1 MGISKKLE
9 RILMKVQKPARYT
22 GGEYNCCIKD
32 KGKVDLRFAFCFP
45 DIYEIG
51 MSHLGLR
58 ILYGLLNE
66 KENIW
71 CERAFAVWPDM
82 EEKMR
87 EEGIKLYGLESG
99 DPLDEFDVIGFTLQY
114 EMSYTAVLNMLDL
127 AGIAVR
133 AEDRG
138 EDAPLVI
145 AGGPCA
151 YNPEPLCDFI
161 DLFSIGEGEEHLP
174 EILELYSTYKKQGKS
189 KQEFLVAAAQIPGT
203 YVPSLYQVS
212 YHDDGTIAQVKALCG
227 APETVTKRIVEDFDH
242 SFAPEKVIVPSTE
255 IVHDRVVLEVFRGCI
270 RGCRFC
276 QAGYAYRPVR
286 AKQADT
292 LIGQAIKMCENS
304 GYEEISLASL
314 STSDYKQL
322 GPLCDGLL
330 DWCEP
335 RSTSLQLPSL
345 RADNFSV
352 ELMQRIQKVRKSGLT
367 FAPEAGSARLRAAIN
382 KNLTEEDILNACKV
396 AFEGGWSTVKLYF
409 MIGLPTETDED
420 IAGIAELAQKVLW
433 TWKRHASNKQRG
445 VKITVSAACF
455 VPKPWTPF
463 QWVEQNSREEF
474 RRKAY
479 LLKEKITSRAI
490 TYNWHEPDTSYLEAV
505 LARGD
510 RRVGAV
516 IEEAWHRGEKLSG
529 WGECFDFDR
538 WMKAFDRCGVSPD
551 FYALRERDLDEIMP
565 WDHISTGVTKAHL
578 KRELKAAYASEISP
592 DCRVKCTGCGASRLL
607 KGGVCDA

>member
-1 MGISKKLE
+1 MQQGLD
-9 RILMKVQKPARYT
+9 RILARVQKPARYT
-22 GGEYNCCIKD
+22 GGEYNSIVKD
-32 KGKVDLRFAFCFP
+32 KSRVDLRFAFCFP

-58 ILYGLLNE
+58 ILYGVLNE
-66 KENIW
+66 REDIW

-82 EEKMR
+82 EAEMR
-87 EEGIKLYGLESG
+87 SQNIKLFGLESG

-114 EMSYTAVLNMLDL
+114 ELSYTAVLNMLDL
-127 AGIAVR
+127 AGIPVR
-133 AEDRG
+133 AEERG

-145 AGGPCA
+145 AGGPCT

-161 DLFSIGEGEEHLP
+161 DLFSIGEGEESLP
-174 EILELYSTYKKQGKS
+174 ELMDLYKACRAEGLS
-189 KQEFLVAAAQIPGT
+189 KREFLIRAAQIPGT
-203 YVPSLYQVS
+203 YVPSLYQVT
-212 YHDDGTIAQVKALCG
+212 YREDGMVESVTPTCG
-227 APETVTKRIVEDFDH
+227 APQTVVKRIIEDLDA
-242 SFAPEKVIVPSTE
+242 SYTPEKMIVPSTE
-255 IVHDRVVLEVFRGCI
+255 IIHDRAVLEVFRGCI

-286 AKQADT
+286 AKRAET
-292 LIGQAIKMCENS
+292 LVGQGIRMCESS
-304 GYEEISLASL
+304 GYQEISLASL
-314 STSDYKQL
+314 STSDYREL
-322 GPLCDGLL
+322 RALCDGLL

-335 RSTSLQLPSL
+335 NMTSLQMPSL

-382 KNLTEEDILNACKV
+382 KNLTEEDILHACRV
-396 AFEGGWSTVKLYF
+396 AFEGGWNAVKLYF

-420 IAGIAELAQKVLW
+420 IRGIAQLAQKVLW
-433 TWKRHASNKQRG
+433 TWKEHAANKSRG

-463 QWVEQNSREEF
+463 QWFGQNSLEEF

-479 LLKEKITSRAI
+479 LLKDSITSRAI

-505 LARGD
+505 FARGD
-510 RRVGAV
+510 RRLGAA
-516 IEEAWHRGEKLSG
+516 IEAAWRAGSKLDG
-529 WGECFDFDR
+529 WGELFSLER
-538 WMKAFDRCGVSPD
+538 WLGAFEQCGLDPR
-551 FYALRERDLDEIMP
+551 FYANRERTADEVLP
-565 WDHISTGVTKAHL
+565 WDHISPGVAKSHL
-578 KRELKAAYASEISP
+578 LREYACAQKSQISP
-592 DCRVKCTGCGASRLL
+592 DCRVKCTGCGASKLL